1 MRISAT
7 GVDPDLAM
15 IPRARLPEPERR
27 SSEHGFTLVELMV
40 VMAIIGLATGMAV
53 LTMPDARGDLHT
65 DAERFAA
72 RVRGAQDAA
81 VIEARDIALT
91 VRADG
96 YSFSRNLSGRWV
108 PIATKPFAPQH
119 WAEGAQAIV
128 GNAGSARVV
137 FDTTGSGTPMDVTLV
152 RDAQSVRIHVGGDG
166 TVRVGA

>member
-1 MRISAT
+1 MRISVT
-7 GVDPDLAM
+7 GADRHSPM
-15 IPRARLPEPERR
+15 IPRARANLSCPN
-27 SSEHGFTLVELMV
+27 GFTLVELM
-40 VMAIIGLATGMAV
+40 
-53 LTMPDARGDLHT
+53 MPDARGDLHK

-81 VIEARDIALT
+81 VIEARDLALT

-96 YSFSRNLSGRWV
+96 YGFSRNLSGRWV

-128 GNAGSARVV
+128 GEAGSARVV
-137 FDTTGSGTPMDVTLV
+137 FDTTGSSTPMDVTLV
-152 RDAQSVRIHVGGDG
+152 RDAQSVRIQIGGDG